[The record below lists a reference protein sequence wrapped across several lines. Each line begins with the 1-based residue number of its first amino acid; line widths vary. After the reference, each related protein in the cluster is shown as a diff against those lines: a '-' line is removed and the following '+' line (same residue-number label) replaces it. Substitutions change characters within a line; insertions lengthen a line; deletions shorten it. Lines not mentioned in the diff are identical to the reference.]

1 MPTTLVSVAV
11 GVLLGIGLLGA
22 AFDRRS
28 LAVVTLAAGL
38 PDADAALAALGVG
51 AANASLHS
59 AFVVLGAAGLLYYE
73 TERRE
78 GSWLRAR
85 SGWYGVRVAW
95 VAVAA
100 YAVAGIGLDLFSS
113 DAVALLYPLSDR
125 YYAIVGKLVVSTQ
138 EGIVQT
144 YVDFGGG
151 WLGLAS
157 PGTVENHTVDSWLT
171 PAGEE
176 RRLRLVES
184 GWQAIVVLTAVA
196 AIPAKV
202 LVERGDR

>member
-1 MPTTLVSVAV
+1 MPPTLLSLAV
-11 GVLLGIGLLGA
+11 GVLLGVGLLGS

-38 PDADAALAALGVG
+38 PDVDAALGALGVG

-59 AFVVLGAAGLLYYE
+59 AVVVLAAAGLLYYE

-78 GSWLRAR
+78 ESWLRAR
-85 SGWYGVRVAW
+85 GGWYGLRVAW

-100 YAVAGIGLDLFSS
+100 YAIAGIGVDLFSS
-113 DAVALLYPLSDR
+113 EAVALFYPLSDR

-138 EGIVQT
+138 EGLVQT
-144 YVDFGGG
+144 YVDLGGG

-157 PGTVENHTVDSWLT
+157 PGTVESHTVDSWLA

-184 GWQAIVVLTAVA
+184 GWQAIVVLTAAA
-196 AIPAKV
+196 AIPAKA